1 MSYYK
6 TMQVDSFIPNV
17 FVDIND
23 FFEKNIDNINL
34 EDILKNLFMILR
46 FNYENS
52 LCYNKRLKIRR
63 KNDKANL
70 C

>member
-6 TMQVDSFIPNV
+6 TMKVDSFIPNV

-34 EDILKNLFMILR
+34 EDILKNLFMI
-46 FNYENS
+46 
-52 LCYNKRLKIRR
+52 
-63 KNDKANL
+63 
-70 C
+70 